1 MLSLTPY
8 NHMHCP
14 GPVIFTCVG
23 TEVTPTLFWFV
34 NGSRVATYGYN
45 SRDVLPVDLDINP
58 PLDGV
63 TAVITEVNRITNTLF
78 NITSIF
84 SVNDVAVLNGS
95 SLQCGDSKNASHPL
109 NISTS
114 KYASTPLM
122 GFSTG

>member
-1 MLSLTPY
+1 
-8 NHMHCP
+8 MHPSFTFHVLRLDPLMISHPPTQFP
-14 GPVIFTCVG
+14 G
-23 TEVTPTLFWFV
+23 
-34 NGSRVATYGYN
+34 SATAYGYN

>member
-8 NHMHCP
+8 NPCP
-14 GPVIFTCVG
+14 GPVNFTCVG
-23 TEVTPTLFWFV
+23 TEITSTLFWFV

-45 SRDVLPVDLDINP
+45 SRDVLPVDLVINP

-63 TAVITEVNRITNTLF
+63 TAVITEVNRITNILF

-84 SVNDVAVLNGS
+84 SVSDVTVLNGAY
-95 SLQCGDSKNASHPL
+95 LQCGDSNNASHPL

-114 KYASTPLM
+114 KYASTV
-122 GFSTG
+122 